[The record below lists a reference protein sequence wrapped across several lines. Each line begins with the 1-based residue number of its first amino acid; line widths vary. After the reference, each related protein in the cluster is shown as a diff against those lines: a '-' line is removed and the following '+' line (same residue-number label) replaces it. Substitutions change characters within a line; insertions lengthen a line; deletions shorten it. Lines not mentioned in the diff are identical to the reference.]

1 VVSGRGD
8 HGRGGGGHAGGL
20 LAALRGHYGDV
31 DGHRDEDAHAAFAE
45 LTAPGSSRRADY
57 VAVSLW
63 PSRGLT
69 IDAHELKVSRSDW
82 LRELGQPSKAQ
93 AWWPHCHRWWLVAG
107 DESIVG
113 EGELPEGWGLMV
125 PGRGRRMKILAAAPR
140 REITLSMPL
149 LVSLLGSGR
158 RCHTAAVR
166 TARAEAYHQGRQ
178 HAQQTVDRARLSP
191 EQRDRLAELE
201 RLETLLGG
209 CLGDWVQGHDAPT
222 VAVALRLARSLREL
236 PGRWQ
241 LDQAERTTSEAL
253 PGVRELRELLAGL
266 VKESV
271 S

>member
-1 VVSGRGD
+1 MEPARP
-8 HGRGGGGHAGGL
+8 L

-31 DGHRDEDAHAAFAE
+31 DGHRDEDAHATFAE
-45 LTAPGSSRRADY
+45 LTGPGSSRRADY

-82 LRELGQPSKAQ
+82 LRELRQPSKAQ

-107 DESIVG
+107 HESIVG
-113 EGELPEGWGLMV
+113 QGELPDGWGLMV
-125 PGRGRRMKILAAAPR
+125 PGRGHRMKIVLPAPR

-149 LVSLLGSGR
+149 LVTLLGSGR
-158 RCHTAAVR
+158 RGHTAAVR
-166 TARAEAYHQGRQ
+166 TARAEAFRHGRQ
-178 HAQQTVDRARLSP
+178 QAQQTVDRARLSP
-191 EQRDRLAELE
+191 EQKDRLAELE

-209 CLGDWVQGHDAPT
+209 CLGDWVQGKDADT
-222 VAVALRLARSLREL
+222 VAAALRLAGSLRKL

-253 PGVRELRELLAGL
+253 ARVRELRELLAGL
-266 VKESV
+266 ATEHAS
-271 S
+271 